1 MSGIVYV
8 SRIAKFYVQQ
18 ERERDQKPTNWR
30 GYSIIYP
37 QCETVVMNMR
47 LDNNISVVNKDWN
60 KNDKLEDVLEKQVFV
75 IMPTIQVMIFSHLV
89 NMQLSRIR
97 LQMLVS

>member
-1 MSGIVYV
+1 MLGIVHG

-47 LDNNISVVNKDWN
+47 LENNICVVNKDWD

-75 IMPTIQVMIFSHLV
+75 IMPKIQVMIFCSHLV
-89 NMQLSRIR
+89 NRVSRIR
-97 LQMLVS
+97 